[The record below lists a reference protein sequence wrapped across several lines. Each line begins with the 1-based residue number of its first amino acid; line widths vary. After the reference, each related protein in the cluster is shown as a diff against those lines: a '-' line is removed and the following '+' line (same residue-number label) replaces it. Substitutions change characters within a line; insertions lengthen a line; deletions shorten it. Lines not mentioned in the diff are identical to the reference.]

1 MRLMSSSKILLLW
14 IFLKEDKFT
23 KQQLLE
29 KFAQNEIQISKR
41 TLDYYLS
48 KLKNCQQIN
57 GLNTRRFGWLPG

>member
-48 KLKNCQQIN
+48 KLKKYAEV
-57 GLNTRRFGWLPG
+57 TRKE